1 MVNHCAVGGCNNR
14 HGRDTSSRRSFLV
27 FHAVPRDAKRRKAWD
42 KRVNRADHDIRR
54 FSFTIN
60 DSVKREDYLK
70 AHLTPKKWRYL
81 AYKSFVNLISSQ
93 DLDRKVRYVLPSPI
107 MCCVSDPGKVSKHR
121 WIKIHGFYLYRN

>member
-54 FSFTIN
+54 LKTYRVCSDHFSDSDYQKEDWEHYEKTGAGNITSSRMRLN
-60 DSVKREDYLK
+60 D
-70 AHLTPKKWRYL
+70 
-81 AYKSFVNLISSQ
+81 N
-93 DLDRKVRYVLPSPI
+93 
-107 MCCVSDPGKVSKHR
+107 
-121 WIKIHGFYLYRN
+121 

>member
-54 FSFTIN
+54 LKTYRVCSDHFSDSDYQKEDWEHYEKTGFQTQIDQDTRVLSLSELMMDIFCHELNKSLFVSRKTI
-60 DSVKREDYLK
+60 Y
-70 AHLTPKKWRYL
+70 
-81 AYKSFVNLISSQ
+81 NLR
-93 DLDRKVRYVLPSPI
+93 LV
-107 MCCVSDPGKVSKHR
+107 
-121 WIKIHGFYLYRN
+121 